1 MSKTVLVTG
10 ATGMQGRPIVDALLA
25 GGFAVRA
32 LTRKTAPGL
41 PEGVEIAKGDMDDPA
56 NLGAAFDG
64 VDRLVLMLPLVFDDD
79 LVRRYVGNMI
89 AAAQAASV
97 ELVVFDTSAP
107 VPEARVGVAAVDV
120 KVTAAEML
128 AASGLPVVT
137 VRPTIYAGNL
147 AAPWTAPGIV
157 NDKTI
162 AYPLAADVRCS
173 WITWEDAAR
182 CVAAAVSDP
191 SLAGQS
197 FDIGGPDALDGAAL
211 AQAFRLARGPEHHYV
226 AVPLD
231 AFEAGLNG
239 ALGAPVGTEIA
250 ALYRWLSGQG
260 AAHLNVTRGGRQNGA
275 EALGVSPVSMANW
288 AAQVPWE
295 RIAGN
300 TEAV

>member
-1 MSKTVLVTG
+1 MSKRILVTG
-10 ATGMQGRPIVDALLA
+10 ATGMQGRPIVDALLER
-25 GGFAVRA
+25 GFAVRA
-32 LTRKTAPGL
+32 LTRQTAPGL

-56 NLGAAFDG
+56 SLQAAFDG
-64 VDRLVLMLPLVFDDD
+64 VDRLVLMLPLVFDND

-89 AAAQAASV
+89 AAAQGSSV

-107 VPEARVGVAAVDV
+107 VPETRVGVAAVDV

-157 NDKTI
+157 QDNTI

-182 CVAAAVSDP
+182 CVAAAASDP
-191 SLAGQS
+191 SLAGQD
-197 FDIGGPDALDGAAL
+197 FDIGGPEALNGEAL
-211 AQAFRLARGPEHHYV
+211 AQAFRLARGKEHTYA

-231 AFEAGLNG
+231 TFEAGLNG

-250 ALYRWLSGQG
+250 ALYRWLSGNG
-260 AAHLNVTRGGRQNGA
+260 AVHLHITRGGRRNGA
-275 EALGVSPVSMANW
+275 EALGVSPLSMANW
-288 AAQVPWE
+288 AAQLPWE
-295 RIAGN
+295 QIAKG
-300 TEAV
+300 